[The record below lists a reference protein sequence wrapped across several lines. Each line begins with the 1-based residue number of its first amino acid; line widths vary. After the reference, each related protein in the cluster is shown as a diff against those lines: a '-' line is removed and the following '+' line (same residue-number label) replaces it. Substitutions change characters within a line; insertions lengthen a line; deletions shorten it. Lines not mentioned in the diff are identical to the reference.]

1 MKQRIRI
8 RDVTVELLR
17 SGPSHGQL
25 LSPLTLYLGICD
37 EAEAGLVTLP
47 FEHHRFL
54 RRVGVLRYD
63 DSKAADKM
71 PELREMGVEMAR
83 VLGSIP
89 RLAGSISADSG
100 VDDTLVHLS
109 LVLSAAELA
118 LLPFELAKMPL
129 GPAQCTES
137 WLALQSRVPVV
148 ITRRTRNVATRDFQW
163 LKQPRVLFISANADP
178 KASDG
183 VPFAEHRLAMIAAVR
198 PFMFPEDRHA
208 VVEAEGRREQFG
220 NRLTILREPRVD
232 DIVAECREN
241 RYTHI
246 HVLAHGDTDA
256 TLGDRS
262 FGLRLHP
269 RDGVISGER
278 LASAITCMAD
288 GNIHR
293 PDVVTLATCDSA
305 NSTEAVLA
313 PGASIAHVLHQAGVP
328 LVVASQFPLSKRG
341 SVLVAREFYSG
352 LLWGEHPWVLMH
364 RVRMA
369 LHGTQG
375 HGDHDWASLV
385 VYEALR
391 LDNYQLDQARYL
403 QCEQAME
410 AAWADDDGWEDEL
423 PEEGQTGLGTR
434 LKAGDWKTDLVMRQ
448 LPLESRYFGMR
459 AHALKGDGLMRDAI
473 DTMYQVDEARRRRDA
488 VGEFTERVAD
498 CCAQLEE
505 ASDAYEFA
513 VNGFLTKDG
522 QGMNAPYRSLLAL
535 LRLQAVL
542 GQPSPEGAW
551 ETALFWIQT
560 MVRDVKQLDERQW
573 ASACLCE
580 LHLLQLLR
588 PGDVDR
594 RRGDIEARRAA
605 VALERLD
612 RQWVSPA
619 RQWLLVQLDAYI
631 KFWGDPRFEATLR
644 GFRGNVRVSFGQ
656 GTRNLMTTAR
666 AVSKLLDR
674 PDLRE
679 RAHVA
684 KLPSALSAQ
693 KAREA
698 ATVLQPVPAASATV
712 RAEAQASGAH
722 LGAKPAAAKPAL
734 ALAVAAKTKPA
745 LAEANKT
752 QATTASVTAAKL
764 AKPAKGAKRAK
775 GTKTAKAAEAVKSD
789 AYVRVDMLPARHGDC
804 LWIEYGRGNSKPS
817 RVLIDCGP
825 KGSDDELRRRIEAL
839 PPEERAFELFILS
852 HIDDDHIGAAITLL
866 KDAKALKLRFG
877 DVWFNGW
884 RHISG
889 HLNAAQGEAFSALL
903 EREGLPWNAMVDGA
917 AMVREVDTLPEFTLP
932 GGMKLTLLSPTPDR
946 LKALARSWK
955 REVGDLAGQAEAGS
969 KYLGRV
975 PSSSEDVDAL
985 AAMPFESDTTAANGS
1000 SIAVL
1005 AEFGGYSLLLGA
1017 DAHAPV
1023 LEEALRLLCRQ
1034 RGIDALKIDAFKLPH
1049 HASQNNVSTPLLAQL
1064 RCPHY
1069 LVSTSGKRFN
1079 HPDREAMAR
1088 VIVHGRKTGQP
1099 ATLWFNYRADEPL
1112 NAVWDKAALKA
1123 QYGYAT
1129 VYPEDGAVFTRF
1141 ALPLR

>member
-1 MKQRIRI
+1 MKQPIRI

-63 DSKAADKM
+63 DSKAADKL

-89 RLAGSISADSG
+89 RLAGSLSGDSSAD
-100 VDDTLVHLS
+100 DTMVHLS
-109 LVLSAAELA
+109 LVLSAAELS

-148 ITRRTRNVATRDFQW
+148 ITRRTRNVAARDFQW
-163 LKQPRVLFISANADP
+163 LKQPRVLFISANPDP
-178 KASDG
+178 KAPDG
-183 VPFAEHRLAMIAAVR
+183 VPFDEHRLALIAAVR
-198 PFMFPEDRHA
+198 PFMFPQDRMQA
-208 VVEAEGRREQFG
+208 LKRTPQREQFG
-220 NRLTILREPRVD
+220 DRLTILREPRVD
-232 DIVAECREN
+232 DIVAECRQH

-246 HVLAHGDTDA
+246 HVLAHGDSNA

-278 LASAITCMAD
+278 LASAFTCMSD
-288 GNIHR
+288 GSIHR

-305 NSTEAVLA
+305 NGTEAVLA

-328 LVVASQFPLSKRG
+328 LVLASQFPLSKRG

-375 HGDHDWASLV
+375 HDDHDWASLV
-385 VYEALR
+385 VYEALQ
-391 LDNYQLDQARYL
+391 LDNYKLDQARYL

-410 AAWADDDGWEDEL
+410 AAWADDDGFEDDL
-423 PEEGQTGLGTR
+423 PEEGQAGLGTD
-434 LKAGDWKTDLVMRQ
+434 LKAGDWKTDLVMRK
-448 LPLESRYFGMR
+448 LPLDSRFFGMR
-459 AHALKGDGLMRDAI
+459 AHALKGDGLMRDAM
-473 DTMYQVDEARRRRDA
+473 DTMDQVDEAGRRRDA
-488 VGEFTERVAD
+488 DGEFTDRVSL
-498 CCAQLEE
+498 CCSELEQ
-505 ASDAYEFA
+505 ASDAYAFA

-522 QGMNAPYRSLLAL
+522 QGMNAPYRSLLGL

-542 GQPSPEGAW
+542 GEPSPEGSW
-551 ETALFWIQT
+551 ETAFFWIQT
-560 MVRDVKQLDERQW
+560 ILRDVEDLDERQW
-573 ASACLCE
+573 ALACLCE
-580 LHLLQLLR
+580 LHLLQMLR
-588 PGDVDR
+588 PGDDDR
-594 RRGDIEARRAA
+594 RRGDVEARRAA
-605 VALERLD
+605 TELERLD
-612 RQWVSPA
+612 RQSVSPA
-619 RQWLLVQLDAYI
+619 RGWLMVQLPAYI
-631 KFWGDPRFEATLR
+631 RFWGHPRFEDTLR
-644 GFRGNVRVSFGQ
+644 GLRNSERVSFGQ
-656 GTRNLMTTAR
+656 GTHNLMTTALD
-666 AVSKLLDR
+666 VYKLLFR
-674 PDLRE
+674 PRG
-679 RAHVA
+679 RASAEVA
-684 KLPSALSAQ
+684 KPQST
-693 KAREA
+693 KAAPKA
-698 ATVLQPVPAASATV
+698 ATAATAGSAGV
-712 RAEAQASGAH
+712 RADEQASTGH

-734 ALAVAAKTKPA
+734 ALATKTKPA

-752 QATTASVTAAKL
+752 QATTASGTTAKL
-764 AKPAKGAKRAK
+764 AKAAKGAK
-775 GTKTAKAAEAVKSD
+775 GAKAAEAVTSD
-789 AYVRVDMLPARHGDC
+789 AYLRVDMLPARHGDC
-804 LWIEYGRGNSKPS
+804 LWIEYGRGNGKPS

-825 KGSDDELRRRIEAL
+825 KGSDDELRRRIDAL

-866 KDAKALKLRFG
+866 KDAKALKLSFG

-903 EREGLPWNAMVDGA
+903 ESQGLPWNKSVRLA

-955 REVGDLAGQAEAGS
+955 REVGDLVGQAEAGS

-975 PSSSEDVDAL
+975 PSSSEDIDAL

-1079 HPDREAMAR
+1079 HPDREALAR

-1099 ATLWFNYRADEPL
+1099 ATLWFNYRTPEPL